1 MKITGPRGKQIEVTD
16 LKLAI
21 AQADSFR
28 HYSHQDLAHTRQD
41 DGLQAY
47 WQDFYEKL
55 LLLQSGPE
63 NSG

>member
-1 MKITGPRGKQIEVTD
+1 MKITDIRGKQIEVTD
-16 LKLAI
+16 RKLAI

-28 HYSHQDLAHTRQD
+28 HYSHERPARRKQDHHLK
-41 DGLQAY
+41 AY

-63 NSG
+63 KTG

>member
-1 MKITGPRGKQIEVTD
+1 MRITDIDGKQIEVTD

-28 HYSHQDLAHTRQD
+28 QYSHKDPAYRKQDHHLK
-41 DGLQAY
+41 AY

-55 LLLQSGPE
+55 LLLQSSADG
-63 NSG
+63 NG